1 MAVKQSGGHHARAA
15 VPKQR
20 RTDIWDHVFNTF
32 QSKIPRGKWC
42 TKEEI
47 VKASGG
53 KHGVIFSV
61 EELAEVMRGKKHKD
75 TLGIDSNK
83 VDGEW
88 QYRFNQVGATKTAA
102 SKLPHASPAKSSAS
116 TPVLTKMSPAKP
128 TETKKTKQA
137 KQVKPTPSKAKAK
150 GTPRKRNAPLRP
162 RAKSPH
168 SASKSPVARSS
179 VSRKRGPVK
188 MDASDGLNME
198 THLRPG
204 SAKKPRVGRTL
215 GSPTAAVTPTKV
227 PSGNEEGPRSGGKGG
242 ADIGVSAGEESGS
255 GWGCA
260 IM

>member
-88 QYRFNQVGATKTAA
+88 QYRY
-102 SKLPHASPAKSSAS
+102 
-116 TPVLTKMSPAKP
+116 MSGHL
-128 TETKKTKQA
+128 
-137 KQVKPTPSKAKAK
+137 AKATEIQTQA
-150 GTPRKRNAPLRP
+150 GFSYLGYGAFYAIFSIQVTAPEFLTTCRLKIL
-162 RAKSPH
+162 ACLSY
-168 SASKSPVARSS
+168 SLLLVGW
-179 VSRKRGPVK
+179 VSC
-188 MDASDGLNME
+188 ATTNINICNIGL
-198 THLRPG
+198 
-204 SAKKPRVGRTL
+204 S
-215 GSPTAAVTPTKV
+215 
-227 PSGNEEGPRSGGKGG
+227 
-242 ADIGVSAGEESGS
+242 
-255 GWGCA
+255 
-260 IM
+260 